1 MLNKYSLKLLLF
13 SAMLSAVGQVSGQSA
28 AMSLSDCIS
37 YALENHPNIK
47 VAQLQVTDADW
58 RIKENKATGLPQLS
72 AGLSYNYFIQRGG
85 LPSSAL
91 GFGTSGPIDLTSALP
106 NFSAAQVGD
115 LNGVFGGLFASDP
128 DAKVYFNSVHS
139 ASGTLSANQLIFNN
153 SYLLALK
160 AARYYRE
167 YVNRQ
172 LEVSK
177 QTVRNQVIDAYLPAL
192 LLSENLG
199 ILDKNISN
207 LEKLFNETKA
217 INKAGFAEQLDV
229 DRLEL
234 SLANLRSERGSLAR
248 QREIVVSALKFTMGM
263 PVATDLSLTDDLA
276 KLLAAYSDADLAT
289 PVNLMNRPEY
299 TQLLKGRDLGAL
311 QVDLYSKPWMPTVA
325 GFVQWQGGLQGG
337 FGAKDSE
344 GFDKW
349 FYIPSTLAGISVNV
363 PLYDGGGSKAKR
375 QRAVL
380 QVEVIDNQRKVLENA
395 INLEVESA
403 RKQYVNA
410 AERMANQQKN
420 LALAQRIYDTTQ
432 TKYKAGVGSSFE
444 ITQAESGLYT
454 AQQLLMQAQYDL
466 LTARVAIKKALGL

>member
-1 MLNKYSLKLLLF
+1 MLNKYSLKFLLF

>member
-47 VAQLQVTDADW
+47 VAQLQVTEADL

>member
-1 MLNKYSLKLLLF
+1 
-13 SAMLSAVGQVSGQSA
+13 MLSAVGQVSGQSA